1 MSEALV
7 EIIKTNL
14 RQSIKETFDLDVAAI
29 SAEIPPRTE
38 LGDLAFPVCFEL
50 AKQFKA
56 ATGQKTNPR
65 LLAQRLLS
73 VAHGFDER
81 IARVEIAGAGYLNF
95 FYDRAAYLKTALAQS
110 DVGSGNEFEKVIV
123 EHTSINPN

>member
-50 AKQFKA
+50 AKQIKA

-65 LLAQRLLS
+65 QLAEKLAAAARE
-73 VAHGFDER
+73 FDPR
-81 IARVEIAGAGYLNF
+81 IARVEIAGPGYLNF
-95 FYDRAAYLKTALAQS
+95 FYDRSVYLKATPAQIE
-110 DVGSGNEFEKVIV
+110 DRETQTEKVI
-123 EHTSINPN
+123 